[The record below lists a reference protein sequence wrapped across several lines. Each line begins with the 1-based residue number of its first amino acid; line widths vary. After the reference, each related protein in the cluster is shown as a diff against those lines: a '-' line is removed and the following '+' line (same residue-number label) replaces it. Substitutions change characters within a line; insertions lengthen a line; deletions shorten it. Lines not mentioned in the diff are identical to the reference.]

1 MAEQRSI
8 LQRLFGGGTQPTTE
22 KATPSFAPDTY
33 PYARGAQSINT
44 IAKMSTEQLRRWSRN
59 NPWIRAAVN
68 LRRQQ
73 ISRAKWDIV
82 TTDAGDS
89 ANPRTVQ
96 KLRELFRRPNPKG
109 DSWRS
114 FIEPVIEDILV
125 LDQGAIEIE
134 KKVL

>member
-59 NPWIRAAVN
+59 NPWIRAAVKSTN
-68 LRRQQ
+68 G
-73 ISRAKWDIV
+73 SEVA
-82 TTDAGDS
+82 
-89 ANPRTVQ
+89 RTVPPT
-96 KLRELFRRPNPKG
+96 KPEGGFL
-109 DSWRS
+109 
-114 FIEPVIEDILV
+114 
-125 LDQGAIEIE
+125 AIIY
-134 KKVL
+134 